1 MQLAFFNMKQHG
13 DGNTVDI
20 CTCSFR
26 RRCALYLRALVF
38 SRFKLDAAILSICL
52 PVTEDSC
59 VSRRPCP
66 ENRGREVFSTTL
78 SGRKPVSMQSH
89 FENGGKNVL
98 TLMHPVPALGT
109 YCKVFPT
116 IFR

>member
-1 MQLAFFNMKQHG
+1 MKQHG

-26 RRCALYLRALVF
+26 RRCALYLSALVF
-38 SRFKLDAAILSICL
+38 SRFKLDAAILIDLL

-59 VSRRPCP
+59 RLKTSLPGKSWSRSFL
-66 ENRGREVFSTTL
+66 NNSISSAL
-78 SGRKPVSMQSH
+78 SGRKLVSMQSH

-98 TLMHPVPALGT
+98 TLMHPVPALGNAH
-109 YCKVFPT
+109 
-116 IFR
+116 